1 MADSEQRT
9 IRSIQYQCSEPE
21 TKIEISNKSHLY
33 YPSDKN
39 GLGDY
44 HYKAMIERLNQMD
57 EKFENKKIGCLVG
70 CLLRR
75 LWQKYEKKLTVH
87 STRAE
92 GGKSEQ
98 KLGGVATNIKFNVND
113 KGEYGVYTDLVYD
126 TYGKKWSKAYQSTF
140 HEFFHNIDYLANHK
154 PEEYFS
160 CVYKN
165 RFFRF
170 VEPDGLT
177 ISSFGIDNEKCQF
190 GEVVIR
196 DVENLS
202 IRDGNVRRLKDK
214 YRSELHGS
222 STPKHSKG
230 YLYDIIGGVLLYSE
244 YEDSGE
250 RDGLCGHGPGYWL
263 EEGLEPY
270 LWEGNFYVSKNKIK
284 NTLEQLI
291 ELAEFANDIKSE
303 ATEHIKYFPEGKNYK
318 DILTAKQIK
327 ALEYFAEVAAAAA
340 IINPDADIV
349 KKILEPFPKYLAS
362 EVLANMASAA
372 IVNPAAFETMKKY
385 MPNSYNMFIIII
397 SNMLLGLG
405 RI

>member
-9 IRSIQYQCSEPE
+9 IKSIQHQCSEQD
-21 TKIEISNKSHLY
+21 TKIEINNKSHLY

-57 EKFENKKIGCLVG
+57 GKFEDKKVGCLVG
-70 CLLRR
+70 CLLRG
-75 LWQKYEKKLTVH
+75 LWKKYEKKLTLH

-98 KLGGVATNIKFNVND
+98 ILGGVAKNIGFNAND

-140 HEFFHNIDYLANHK
+140 HEFFHNIDYLANPK
-154 PEEYFS
+154 TGEYFS
-160 CVYKN
+160 YVYKN

-170 VEPDGLT
+170 VEPDGLIT
-177 ISSFGIDNEKCQF
+177 SPFAIDSGKCQF

-202 IRDGNVRRLKDK
+202 LKDGDVKRLKDK
-214 YRSELHGS
+214 YRRELHGS

-244 YEDSGE
+244 YEDFE
-250 RDGLCGHGPGYWL
+250 EKDGLNGHGPGYWL

-270 LWEGNFYVSKNKIK
+270 LFEGDFYVSKNKIRD
-284 NTLEQLI
+284 TLRQFM
-291 ELAEFANDIKSE
+291 ELARFTDNAESNYA
-303 ATEHIKYFPEGKNYK
+303 IKYFPGGKHYK
-318 DILTAKQIK
+318 NTLTDEQTK
-327 ALEYFAEVAAAAA
+327 ALERFAEVAAATAV
-340 IINPDADIV
+340 INPDADIV
-349 KKILEPFPKYLAS
+349 KEILKPFPRYLAS
-362 EVLANMASAA
+362 EVFADMASAA
-372 IVNPAAFETMKKY
+372 IANPAAFETMKKY
-385 MPNSYNMFIIII
+385 LPNSYSMFIIII
-397 SNMLLGLG
+397 SNMLLRLG